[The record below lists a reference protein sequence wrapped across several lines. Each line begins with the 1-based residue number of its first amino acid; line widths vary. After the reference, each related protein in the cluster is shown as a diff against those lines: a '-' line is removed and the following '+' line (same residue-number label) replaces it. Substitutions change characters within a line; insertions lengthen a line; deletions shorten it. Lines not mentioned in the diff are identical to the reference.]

1 MSIKLSKFCSLITAF
16 GLAFTSE
23 MISAQVDIGQLV
35 PDFEYYDLAGN
46 GHNLSD
52 YRGKVVFIA
61 LIGYGCPF
69 CRAEAPSTEANIWQV
84 YKDNPFQAL
93 ALDTWDGTLAQAQ
106 AYADISGITYPLL
119 IEASSALD
127 LFGMTYDNYVVID
140 HQGVLRYSSAGN
152 GNLGERYRL
161 SDIQD
166 VIEEY
171 LAKTD
176 LNPGQIP
183 LNFELSQNYPNPF
196 NSSTLINYSILN
208 RSHVSLQVFDV
219 RGRLISTI
227 VNAFQPPSKYEV
239 EWSPNGI
246 PTGIYI
252 YRLMTDGTVITRK
265 MLFIK

>member
-1 MSIKLSKFCSLITAF
+1 MSIKLRKFCSLVTAF
-16 GLAFTSE
+16 GLVFTSE

-35 PDFEYYDLAGN
+35 PDFEYNDLAGN

-93 ALDTWDGTLAQAQ
+93 ALDTWDGSLAQAQ
-106 AYADISGITYPLL
+106 SYADISGITYPLL

-152 GNLGERYRL
+152 GSLGERYRL
-161 SDIQD
+161 SDIQV

-176 LNPGQIP
+176 LNPGEVP
-183 LNFELSQNYPNPF
+183 LKFGLSQNYPNPF
-196 NSSTLINYSILN
+196 NASTLINYSILN
-208 RSHVSLQVFDV
+208 RSHVLLQVFDV

-227 VNAFQPPSKYEV
+227 VNRFQPPSEYEV
-239 EWSPNGI
+239 EWNPTAV

-252 YRLMTDGTVITRK
+252 YRIMTDEIVITRK
-265 MLFIK
+265 MLYIK